1 MLQGYIE
8 IFYKLFFPRHRFK
21 QFIGYSVGVSVK
33 GSYPVQTFY
42 FAKLAQKFCQ
52 HWLAVNILAV
62 GGSVLCHHC
71 KLLYPARSQ
80 FFSLFNAVLNSAASH
95 SAPYFRY
102 RAVGAAVIAPIAYF
116 KICAERIAAQNSVT
130 VQVELVFI
138 CKNIFLASVQCVG
151 HYFGY
156 IAVRAY
162 AYANIDLWYFLGN
175 VVFIA
180 LCKAAGYDKRLAL
193 TCLFI
198 LRSL

>member
-21 QFIGYSVGVSVK
+21 QFIGYSVGVGVK
-33 GSYPVQTFY
+33 GSYPVQALN
-42 FAKLAQKFCQ
+42 FAKLAQKLCQ
-52 HWLAVNILAV
+52 HRSAVNILAV
-62 GGSVLCHHC
+62 GGSVLCYHC
-71 KLLYPARSQ
+71 KLLYPACRQ

-102 RAVGAAVIAPIAYF
+102 CAVGAAVIAPIAYF
-116 KICAERIAAQNSVT
+116 KVGAERVAAQNSVA
-130 VQVELVFI
+130 VQIEVVFI
-138 CKNIFLASVQCVG
+138 GKNIFLASVQCVG

-156 IAVRAY
+156 IAVRTY
-162 AYANIDLWYFLGN
+162 THANVNLGYFLGN